1 MPQSKSINH
10 LYLIDGSGFIFRAY
24 YGIKAQMTR
33 LDGTPTNAVYGYT
46 QMLLKIV
53 EDTDADYLAVIF
65 DRARKTFRNEIFS
78 EYKSHRPPPPD
89 DLIPQFDIIREA
101 THAMNIPAVDMD
113 GYEADDLIATYA
125 RQAADRGANVT
136 VVSTDKDLMQ
146 IVGGKIKMFDAM
158 KNIEIGPS
166 QVREKF
172 GVGPEKV
179 IDVQA
184 LAGDAS
190 DNVPGVAGIGIKT
203 AAQLIEEFG
212 DLDGVLKHAED
223 IKQPKRRQALIEQA
237 DIARISRELVTLRQ
251 DVPVEVELESFA
263 RKKQDPGKLLTFL
276 NRQNF
281 KSIVSKIESK
291 TGVKAPEMVPNPD
304 PDDKSSKA
312 TSDGPNS
319 KINSLDN
326 VTPITRASYE
336 LITEENILKIWIDEA
351 TALGRLAV
359 DTETTSLDSMAAD
372 LVGISLSTT
381 TGRAAYIPLGHTEP
395 STQTS
400 LRLDPGGQERKSKYS
415 ELKQIPFDKAIKFL
429 KPLLENPSVL
439 KIGHNI
445 KYDIEVLYRYGIDLS
460 PFDDTMI
467 LSYVLEGAQ
476 HRHGMDELSQIH
488 LNHQTI
494 KFKDVAGTG
503 KTQVTFDKVPLDDA
517 LQYAAEDADIT
528 GRLHNQLKPRLIKEK
543 MSALYEAMERPLIGV
558 LANME
563 KTGILVNA
571 KFLKDLS
578 KDFAKRLADL
588 EIEIHKMA
596 GKEFNIASPKQLG
609 TVLFD
614 EMGLPGG
621 IKGKTGAYGTGADIL
636 ENLSHA
642 GHDRRVVIEDADRLG
657 QTSAKE
663 ELVVAAQNR
672 VLGPNQVPS
681 LVESLRPPKPRR
693 SWPVNV
699 VKLRSGVDR
708 FLNAHWYRI

>member
-101 THAMNIPAVDMD
+101 TRAMNIPAVDMD

-125 RQAADRGANVT
+125 RQAAVRGANVT

-237 DIARISRELVTLRQ
+237 DLARISRELVTLRQ

-291 TGVKAPEMVPNPD
+291 TGVKAPEMVPSPD
-304 PDDKSSKA
+304 PDDESSKA
-312 TSDGPNS
+312 
-319 KINSLDN
+319 K
-326 VTPITRASYE
+326 
-336 LITEENILKIWIDEA
+336 
-351 TALGRLAV
+351 
-359 DTETTSLDSMAAD
+359 
-372 LVGISLSTT
+372 
-381 TGRAAYIPLGHTEP
+381 
-395 STQTS
+395 
-400 LRLDPGGQERKSKYS
+400 
-415 ELKQIPFDKAIKFL
+415 
-429 KPLLENPSVL
+429 
-439 KIGHNI
+439 
-445 KYDIEVLYRYGIDLS
+445 
-460 PFDDTMI
+460 
-467 LSYVLEGAQ
+467 
-476 HRHGMDELSQIH
+476 
-488 LNHQTI
+488 
-494 KFKDVAGTG
+494 
-503 KTQVTFDKVPLDDA
+503 
-517 LQYAAEDADIT
+517 
-528 GRLHNQLKPRLIKEK
+528 
-543 MSALYEAMERPLIGV
+543 
-558 LANME
+558 
-563 KTGILVNA
+563 
-571 KFLKDLS
+571 
-578 KDFAKRLADL
+578 
-588 EIEIHKMA
+588 
-596 GKEFNIASPKQLG
+596 
-609 TVLFD
+609 
-614 EMGLPGG
+614 
-621 IKGKTGAYGTGADIL
+621 
-636 ENLSHA
+636 
-642 GHDRRVVIEDADRLG
+642 
-657 QTSAKE
+657 
-663 ELVVAAQNR
+663 
-672 VLGPNQVPS
+672 
-681 LVESLRPPKPRR
+681 
-693 SWPVNV
+693 
-699 VKLRSGVDR
+699 
-708 FLNAHWYRI
+708 

>member
-1 MPQSKSINH
+1 M
-10 LYLIDGSGFIFRAY
+10 
-24 YGIKAQMTR
+24 
-33 LDGTPTNAVYGYT
+33 
-46 QMLLKIV
+46 
-53 EDTDADYLAVIF
+53 
-65 DRARKTFRNEIFS
+65 
-78 EYKSHRPPPPD
+78 
-89 DLIPQFDIIREA
+89 
-101 THAMNIPAVDMD
+101 
-113 GYEADDLIATYA
+113 
-125 RQAADRGANVT
+125 
-136 VVSTDKDLMQ
+136 
-146 IVGGKIKMFDAM
+146 
-158 KNIEIGPS
+158 
-166 QVREKF
+166 
-172 GVGPEKV
+172 
-179 IDVQA
+179 QA
-184 LAGDAS
+184 LAGDPS

-237 DIARISRELVTLRQ
+237 DLARISRELVTLRQ

-263 RKKQDPGKLLTFL
+263 RKEQDPGKLLTFL

-291 TGVKAPEMVPNPD
+291 TGVKTPETVPNPD
-304 PDDKSSKA
+304 PDDVSSKA
-312 TSDGPNS
+312 KSDGPNS

-326 VTPITRASYE
+326 VTPITEASYE

-381 TGRAAYIPLGHTEP
+381 TGRGAYIPLGHTEP

-400 LRLDPGGQERKSKYS
+400 LRLDPGGQERKSNYS
-415 ELKQIPFDKAIKFL
+415 ELKQMPFEKAIKLL

-467 LSYVLEGAQ
+467 LSYVLEGAK

-528 GRLHNQLKPRLIKEK
+528 GRLYNHLKPRLIEER
-543 MSALYEAMERPLIGV
+543 MSALYETMERPLIGV

-621 IKGKTGAYGTGADIL
+621 LKGKTGAYGTGADVL
-636 ENLSHA
+636 ENLSLE
-642 GHDRRVVIEDADRLG
+642 GHKLP
-657 QTSAKE
+657 K
-663 ELVVAAQNR
+663 R
-672 VLGPNQVPS
+672 VLNWRQ
-681 LVESLRPPKPRR
+681 
-693 SWPVNV
+693 
-699 VKLRSGVDR
+699 
-708 FLNAHWYRI
+708 

>member
-1 MPQSKSINH
+1 
-10 LYLIDGSGFIFRAY
+10 
-24 YGIKAQMTR
+24 
-33 LDGTPTNAVYGYT
+33 
-46 QMLLKIV
+46 MLLKIV

-89 DLIPQFDIIREA
+89 DLVPQFDLVREA

-125 RQAADRGANVT
+125 RQAAGRGANVT
-136 VVSTDKDLMQ
+136 IVSTDKDLMQ

-237 DIARISRELVTLRQ
+237 DLARISRELVTLRQ
-251 DVPVEVELESFA
+251 DVPVKVELESFA
-263 RKKQDPGKLLTFL
+263 RKEQDPGKLLTFL
-276 NRQNF
+276 NQQNF

-291 TGVKAPEMVPNPD
+291 TGVKTPETFPNPD
-304 PDDKSSKA
+304 LDDESSK
-312 TSDGPNS
+312 TKSGGPNS
-319 KINSLDN
+319 KISSQHN
-326 VTPITRASYE
+326 VTPITETSYE
-336 LITEENILKIWIDEA
+336 LITEENILKFWIDEA

-395 STQTS
+395 SDQTS
-400 LRLDPGGQERKSKYS
+400 LSLDPGGQDRKSKNS
-415 ELKQIPFDKAIKFL
+415 ELKQIPFDKAIKLL

-467 LSYVLEGAQ
+467 LSYVLE
-476 HRHGMDELSQIH
+476 
-488 LNHQTI
+488 
-494 KFKDVAGTG
+494 
-503 KTQVTFDKVPLDDA
+503 
-517 LQYAAEDADIT
+517 
-528 GRLHNQLKPRLIKEK
+528 
-543 MSALYEAMERPLIGV
+543 
-558 LANME
+558 
-563 KTGILVNA
+563 
-571 KFLKDLS
+571 
-578 KDFAKRLADL
+578 
-588 EIEIHKMA
+588 
-596 GKEFNIASPKQLG
+596 
-609 TVLFD
+609 
-614 EMGLPGG
+614 
-621 IKGKTGAYGTGADIL
+621 
-636 ENLSHA
+636 
-642 GHDRRVVIEDADRLG
+642 
-657 QTSAKE
+657 
-663 ELVVAAQNR
+663 
-672 VLGPNQVPS
+672 
-681 LVESLRPPKPRR
+681 
-693 SWPVNV
+693 
-699 VKLRSGVDR
+699 
-708 FLNAHWYRI
+708 

>member
-24 YGIKAQMTR
+24 YGIKTQMTR

-65 DRARKTFRNEIFS
+65 DRARKTFRNEIYS

-125 RQAADRGANVT
+125 RQAAARGANVT

-184 LAGDAS
+184 LAGDPS

-237 DIARISRELVTLRQ
+237 DLARISRELVTLRQ

-263 RKKQDPGKLLTFL
+263 RKEQDPGRLLTFL
-276 NRQNF
+276 KRQNF

-291 TGVKAPEMVPNPD
+291 TGVKVPETLPNPD
-304 PDDKSSKA
+304 DESSKA
-312 TSDGPNS
+312 KSDGPNS

-395 STQTS
+395 STQPS
-400 LRLDPGGQERKSKYS
+400 LRLDPGGQDRKSKYS
-415 ELKQIPFDKAIKFL
+415 EVFNSNFTTIF
-429 KPLLENPSVL
+429 S
-439 KIGHNI
+439 
-445 KYDIEVLYRYGIDLS
+445 Y
-460 PFDDTMI
+460 
-467 LSYVLEGAQ
+467 LSYGFNP
-476 HRHGMDELSQIH
+476 LSMPFCSTKSSFSCPSTISIHDNGQMVRNYFNLINITIQI
-488 LNHQTI
+488 
-494 KFKDVAGTG
+494 
-503 KTQVTFDKVPLDDA
+503 KT
-517 LQYAAEDADIT
+517 
-528 GRLHNQLKPRLIKEK
+528 
-543 MSALYEAMERPLIGV
+543 
-558 LANME
+558 
-563 KTGILVNA
+563 
-571 KFLKDLS
+571 FL
-578 KDFAKRLADL
+578 
-588 EIEIHKMA
+588 
-596 GKEFNIASPKQLG
+596 
-609 TVLFD
+609 
-614 EMGLPGG
+614 
-621 IKGKTGAYGTGADIL
+621 
-636 ENLSHA
+636 
-642 GHDRRVVIEDADRLG
+642 
-657 QTSAKE
+657 
-663 ELVVAAQNR
+663 
-672 VLGPNQVPS
+672 
-681 LVESLRPPKPRR
+681 
-693 SWPVNV
+693 
-699 VKLRSGVDR
+699 
-708 FLNAHWYRI
+708 